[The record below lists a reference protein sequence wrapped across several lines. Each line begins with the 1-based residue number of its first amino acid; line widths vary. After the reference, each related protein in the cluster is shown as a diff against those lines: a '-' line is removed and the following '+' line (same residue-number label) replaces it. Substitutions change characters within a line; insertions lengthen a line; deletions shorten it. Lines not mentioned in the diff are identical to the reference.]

1 MTPTLFAV
9 LLAAAATGRPTSP
22 ETRAAAARA
31 PNDQKLS
38 LEEAVQRALQRS
50 PTVQVAQQEI
60 DRAEG
65 LLREVR
71 SGSFPTLFGNGIYTR
86 LDADRL
92 SSTGTVL
99 VPKNQLQANLSLS
112 LPLLAPQRWV
122 QWAHAGENVDVARSS
137 AEDVRRSVA
146 VATARAYL
154 AVFAQH
160 RLVAINE
167 LSVTNA
173 RDHLAFAKAR
183 LDAGTGNRLDVVRA
197 GQEAA
202 TAASQV
208 ANAQIGLSR
217 AKEALGVLVADE
229 GPVDTVEQ
237 VPLPAPPT
245 PEVALQEAQALRRD
259 VKAAEKRL
267 TAARNVLHDS
277 YADYLPLLTGNVQPF
292 VQSSATLT
300 SPTTGWQAALVLSVP
315 FYDGG
320 LRYGQERER
329 SALAAEAKSQLDGLL
344 RQARSEV
351 RVAFDAVQRSD
362 EALLAAEEASRL
374 SREALE
380 ITQLAYKEG
389 ATNDLEVVDA
399 ERRARDAD
407 SQALVSE
414 DAARQ
419 ARVDLLTASGRFP

>member
-1 MTPTLFAV
+1 MALLLSL
-9 LLAAAATGRPTSP
+9 LLAIPAA
-22 ETRAAAARA
+22 
-31 PNDQKLS
+31 DQKLS

-50 PTVQVAQQEI
+50 PNVEVAQQEI
-60 DRAEG
+60 QRAEG

-71 SGSFPTLFGNGIYTR
+71 SGSFPTLYGNGVYTR
-86 LDADRL
+86 LDADRV
-92 SSTGTVL
+92 SSTGAVL
-99 VPKNQLQANLSLS
+99 IPKNQLQGNLALS

-122 QWAHAGENVDVARSS
+122 QWAHAGENVEVARFS
-137 AEDVRRSVA
+137 AEEVRRSVA

-154 AVFAQH
+154 AVFTQH

-167 LSVTNA
+167 LSVANA
-173 RDHLAFAKAR
+173 RDHLEFARAR
-183 LDAGTGNRLDVVRA
+183 FEAGSGNRLDVVRA
-197 GQEAA
+197 GQETA

-208 ANAQIGLSR
+208 SNAQLGLSR

-229 GPVDTVEQ
+229 GPIDTLEQ

-245 PEVALQEAQALRRD
+245 PEAALQEAQAQRRD
-259 VKAAEKRL
+259 VKAAARRL

-277 YADYLPLLTGNVQPF
+277 YADYLPLLTANVSPF
-292 VQSSATLT
+292 VQSTATLT
-300 SPTTGWQAALVLSVP
+300 SPTSGWQASLVLSIP

-320 LRYGQERER
+320 LRYGQQQER
-329 SALAAEAKSQLDGLL
+329 SALAAEARSQLDGLL

-351 RVAFDAVQRSD
+351 RIAFEAVQRAD
-362 EALLAAEEASRL
+362 EAVVSAQEASRL
-374 SREALE
+374 SREAME

-389 ATNDLEVVDA
+389 ATNDLDVVDA

-419 ARVDLLTASGRFP
+419 ARIDLLTASGRFP

>member
-1 MTPTLFAV
+1 MLTLLAV
-9 LLAAAATGRPTSP
+9 LVALAP
-22 ETRAAAARA
+22 EPRLT
-31 PNDQKLS
+31 

-50 PTVQVAQQEI
+50 PTVEVARAGI

-71 SGSFPTLFGNGIYTR
+71 AGSFPTLYGNAVYTR
-86 LDADRL
+86 LDADRVT
-92 SSTGTVL
+92 STGAIA
-99 VPKNQLQANLSLS
+99 VPKSQLQGNLTLS
-112 LPLLAPQRWV
+112 VPLLAPQRWL
-122 QWAHAGENVDVARSS
+122 QWDHAGEQVEVARFS

-146 VATARAYL
+146 VAVARAYL

-160 RLVAINE
+160 RAVSINE
-167 LSVTNA
+167 LSASNA
-173 RDHLAFAKAR
+173 REHQAFAKAR
-183 LDAGTGNRLDVVRA
+183 FDAGSGNRLDVVRA

-202 TAASQV
+202 TAQSQV
-208 ANAQIGLSR
+208 ANAQLGLARS
-217 AKEALGVLVADE
+217 KEALGVLVADE

-237 VPLPAPPT
+237 VPLPSPPT
-245 PEVALQEAQALRRD
+245 PEAALAEAQAQRRD
-259 VKAAEKRL
+259 VKAANLRL
-267 TAARNVLHDS
+267 QAARHVLDDS
-277 YADYLPLLTGNVQPF
+277 YADYLPLLTGNVAPF
-292 VQSSATLT
+292 AQTTATLT
-300 SPTTGWQAALVLSVP
+300 SPTSGWQASLVLSVP

-320 LRYGQERER
+320 FRYGARRER
-329 SALAAEAKSQLDGLL
+329 SALVAEAKSQLDGLL

-351 RVAFDAVQRSD
+351 RVAFDAVQRAD
-362 EALLAAEEASRL
+362 EALLSAQEAARL

-419 ARVDLLTASGRFP
+419 ARIDLLTASGRFP

>member
-1 MTPTLFAV
+1 MVCLIAL
-9 LLAAAATGRPTSP
+9 LLAAAPA
-22 ETRAAAARA
+22 
-31 PNDQKLS
+31 DQKIS
-38 LEEAVQRALQRS
+38 LEEAVKRALQRS
-50 PTVQVAQQEI
+50 PTVQVAQEEI
-60 DRAEG
+60 NRAEG

-71 SGSFPTLFGNGIYTR
+71 SASFPTLYGNGVYTR
-86 LDADRL
+86 LDSARL
-92 SSTGTVL
+92 STTNTV
-99 VPKNQLQANLSLS
+99 VIPQNQLQANLSLS

-122 QWAHAGENVDVARSS
+122 QWKHAGENVDVARFS

-146 VATARAYL
+146 VSTARAYL

-167 LSVTNA
+167 LSVANA
-173 RDHLAFAKAR
+173 RDHLEFAKAR
-183 LDAGTGNRLDVVRA
+183 FEAGSGNRLDVVRA
-197 GQEAA
+197 GQETA
-202 TAASQV
+202 TASSQV
-208 ANAQIGLSR
+208 ANAQLGLSR

-229 GPVDTVEQ
+229 GPIDTLEQ

-245 PEVALQEAQALRRD
+245 PEAALQEAQVQRRD
-259 VKAAEKRL
+259 VKAAERRL
-267 TAARNVLHDS
+267 EAAGNVLHDS
-277 YADYLPLLTGNVQPF
+277 YADYLPLLTANVSPF
-292 VQSSATLT
+292 VQSTATLT
-300 SPTTGWQAALVLSVP
+300 SPTSGWQASLVLSIP
-315 FYDGG
+315 FFDGG

-351 RVAFDAVQRSD
+351 RIAFDAVQRAD
-362 EALLAAEEASRL
+362 EALVAAQEASRL

-389 ATNDLEVVDA
+389 ATNDLDVVDA

-419 ARVDLLTASGRFP
+419 ARIDLLTASGRFP

>member
-1 MTPTLFAV
+1 MLTTPSILAV
-9 LLAAAATGRPTSP
+9 LLAAAQTAQPPSP
-22 ETRAAAARA
+22 PAA
-31 PNDQKLS
+31 PDQTLS

-50 PTVQVAQQEI
+50 PSVQVAQEEI

-71 SGSFPTLFGNGIYTR
+71 SGSFPTLTGNGVYTR
-86 LDADRL
+86 LDSDRL
-92 SSTGTVL
+92 SQSGAVTI
-99 VPKNQLQANLSLS
+99 PKNQLQANLSLS

-122 QWAHAGENVDVARSS
+122 QWAHAGDNLDLARLS

-167 LSVTNA
+167 RSVANA
-173 RDHLAFAKAR
+173 RDHLEYAKAR
-183 LDAGTGNRLDVVRA
+183 FDAGTGNRLDVVRA
-197 GQEAA
+197 GQETA

-208 ANAQIGLSR
+208 ANAQLGLSR

-245 PEVALQEAQALRRD
+245 PEAALQEAQAQRRD

-267 TAARNVLHDS
+267 EAARNILHDS
-277 YADYLPLLTGNVQPF
+277 YADYLPLLTANVQPF
-292 VQSSATLT
+292 AQSSATLT
-300 SPTTGWQAALVLSVP
+300 SPTTGWQASLVLSIP

-320 LRYGQERER
+320 LRYGQQRER

-351 RVAFDAVQRSD
+351 RVAFNAVQRAD
-362 EALLAAEEASRL
+362 EALVSAQEASKL

-380 ITQLAYKEG
+380 ITQLAYKAG

-419 ARVDLLTASGRFP
+419 ARIDLLTASGRFP